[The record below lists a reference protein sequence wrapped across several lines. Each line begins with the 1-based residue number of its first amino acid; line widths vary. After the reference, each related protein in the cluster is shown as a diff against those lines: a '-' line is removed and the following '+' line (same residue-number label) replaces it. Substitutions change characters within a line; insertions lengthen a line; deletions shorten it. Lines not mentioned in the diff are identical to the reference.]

1 MSKKSISPPKRPPG
15 KVPKEFQRFE
25 DFVRKVV
32 AVPKSEIDR
41 RDVEYHHKKNQSK
54 T

>member
-1 MSKKSISPPKRPPG
+1 
-15 KVPKEFQRFE
+15 VPEEFRKFE

-41 RDVEYHHKKNQSK
+41 RDAEYHHKKDQRR
-54 T
+54 